1 MAELLVVRSKI
12 KYHAEGCNVAGN
24 FANALSDKVIQLIKD
39 ASARAKANNRRT
51 VQAKDL

>member
-12 KYHAEGCNVAGN
+12 KNHAEGCNVSGN
-24 FANALSDKVIQLIKD
+24 FANALSEKVVRLIKE
-39 ASARAKANNRRT
+39 AAERAKANNRRT

>member
-12 KYHAEGCNVAGN
+12 KDHTDGCNVSGN
-24 FANALSDKVIQLIKD
+24 FANALSDKVVQLIKE
-39 ASARAKANNRRT
+39 ASGRAKANNRRT